1 MKRKQENSEEITIKK
16 KAKQEE
22 FDESDKEN
30 ISYLELRCK
39 KAEELKE
46 MISTVVHDGKKLFTC
61 NSCEYS
67 SSVRTNIRRHIASK
81 HEGKKPKERK
91 VQTIRN
97 NSKGKKLFTCYICG
111 HSSSLEINIKQH
123 IERIHEDKKPNES
136 IIIPNEDI
144 VIIGEISQEEI
155 EKNYIFDQAKK
166 MTQWLKLNQN
176 QNIPQ
181 ILPNKVGN

>member
-16 KAKQEE
+16 KAKQKE

-30 ISYLELRCK
+30 ISYLELRRK

-91 VQTIRN
+91 VQTIR
-97 NSKGKKLFTCYICG
+97 GKKLFTCYICG

-136 IIIPNEDI
+136 IIIPNKDI
-144 VIIGEISQEEI
+144 VIIGEISREEI

-176 QNIPQ
+176 Q